1 MAVSSVESAGGVP
14 VQSQENSYGIESTE
28 QPGAVRRVLV
38 VDDSRMQ
45 RRILTAQLSRAG
57 YEVIEAGS
65 GEEALAICETM
76 QPDLVLSDWMMPG
89 MSGLDFC
96 RAFRKMR
103 RDNYGYFVL
112 LTSKNE
118 KGEVALGLESGADD
132 FLSKPVSGDELRARL
147 AAGERILRMEREL
160 KAKNRLV
167 TATLSELQG
176 LYDSVDRDLQ
186 EARKLQQSLVK
197 ERHRSFGNAEVSL
210 LLRPSGHV
218 GGDLVG
224 FFPINA
230 RRVGVYG
237 IDVSGHGITSAL
249 MTARLAGYLSGTSP
263 EQNIALVQT
272 EYGIYDARPPAELAA
287 YLNDL
292 VLEEMRTESYFTLI
306 YADIDLITGKVE
318 MVQAG
323 HPHPAVQRA
332 DGSVE
337 FLGLGGLPVGLI
349 DGAEYDGFSTVL
361 RPGDRL
367 FMMSDGITE
376 AANPAGDLLGE
387 VGLSRIMDRNRNLR
401 GAAFLEAA
409 VWELSDYTLGEFSD
423 DVSGALF
430 EFDGAKENI
439 G

>member
-1 MAVSSVESAGGVP
+1 
-14 VQSQENSYGIESTE
+14 VQSQENSYGAESTE
-28 QPGAVRRVLV
+28 HPGVVRRVLV

-57 YEVIEAGS
+57 YEVVEAGS

-96 RAFRKMR
+96 RAFRAMR
-103 RDNYGYFVL
+103 RDSYGYFVL

-287 YLNDL
+287 YLNEL

-306 YADIDLITGKVE
+306 YADIDLITGHVE

-332 DGSVE
+332 DGSIE

-361 RPGDRL
+361 HPGDRL

-387 VGLSRIMDRNRNLR
+387 IGLSRIMDRNRNLR

-423 DVSGALF
+423 DVSGAFF
-430 EFDGAKENI
+430 EFDGAKENVD
-439 G
+439 

>member
-1 MAVSSVESAGGVP
+1 M
-14 VQSQENSYGIESTE
+14 
-28 QPGAVRRVLV
+28 RRVLV

-57 YEVIEAGS
+57 YEVVEAGS

-96 RAFRKMR
+96 RAFRQMR
-103 RDNYGYFVL
+103 RDSYGYFVL

-287 YLNDL
+287 YLNEL

-306 YADIDLITGKVE
+306 YADIDLITGHVE

-332 DGSVE
+332 DGSIE

-387 VGLSRIMDRNRNLR
+387 IGLSRIMDRNRNLR

-423 DVSGALF
+423 DVSGAFF
-430 EFDGAKENI
+430 EFDGAKENVD
-439 G
+439 

>member
-1 MAVSSVESAGGVP
+1 
-14 VQSQENSYGIESTE
+14 VQSQENSYGAESTE
-28 QPGAVRRVLV
+28 HPGVVRRVLV

-57 YEVIEAGS
+57 YEVVEAGS

-96 RAFRKMR
+96 RAFRAMR
-103 RDNYGYFVL
+103 RDSYGYFVL

-287 YLNDL
+287 YLNEL

-306 YADIDLITGKVE
+306 YADIDLITGHVE

-332 DGSVE
+332 DGSIE

-387 VGLSRIMDRNRNLR
+387 IGLSRIMDRNRNLR

-423 DVSGALF
+423 DVSGAFF
-430 EFDGAKENI
+430 EFDGAKENVD
-439 G
+439 